1 MGNDSATKLK
11 RLRNQTEQL
20 HRKNSKD
27 FKKIPTEDISTLIH
41 ELQVHQIELEM
52 QNDELLKTQM
62 ELEESRNKYMDLYDF
77 ASIGYFSFDRK
88 GLILEVNL
96 AGADLLGVE
105 KANLLK
111 TPFSR
116 YITREDQDVFWLH
129 HRRVFE
135 TNTRQI
141 CEVRLKRKDG
151 EWFYA
156 RLETIAQRDSEG
168 NFSQLRT
175 AISDISELKRAE
187 AVLRKAHDKLE
198 EQVEERTAEL
208 RKATEQLKYEIEE
221 RKQAEKMLD
230 KQNQELCGRVK
241 ELRCFYS
248 IANLIAESGNSLNET
263 FQGIVEIIPSA
274 WQYPEI
280 TCARVI
286 LEGKEFRTM
295 NFRDTIWKQTCDIIV
310 QGERI
315 GALEVCLVEE
325 RPEMDES
332 SFLKEERLLIN
343 TIANRLAKV
352 IEHQRAERALK
363 ESEEKYRS
371 LVESTKDSIYL
382 MDGDCRYLFINKKH
396 LSRFGLPAD
405 KVVGRAYGEFHST
418 AEAKEFAK
426 KVKEVF
432 KTGKAISYEYRSQR
446 DGGYYLRT
454 LSPVKG
460 TDGMATALTVVSKNI
475 TELKQSEKSLH
486 ESEEK
491 YRLFVEHANDAIFV
505 FQDGLLKFHNKKTE
519 ELLGFTSQELVKI
532 PFSNH
537 VYPKDK
543 NMFLNKCQGIVNGDK
558 NPGAFTFRLIKKT
571 GEELWIH
578 AGAVLIP
585 WKGKSAVLYFAR
597 NITTEKR
604 LEAQLQHSQK
614 LEAMGS
620 FAGGIVHDFNNLT
633 TIINSYSNFALEK
646 LDKND
651 SIRQDIEKII
661 EAVKSASSLTR
672 NLLQFSSRQISNPT
686 ILDLNKI
693 IIETLKM
700 LSRLIGEDIELRTV
714 FEPDLGKVMADPVQ
728 MEQILVNLAINARDA
743 MPRGGILTIKTF
755 NEKLNKNFFDAYD
768 VKAKPGPYVVLN
780 VSDTGIGMEKENLS
794 RIFEPFYTT
803 KKRGRGTGL
812 GLSIVYGCI
821 KQSGGWIR
829 VYSKPGHG
837 TIFKIY
843 FPIINAN
850 EKSFKQKQPV
860 LDEHLGW
867 ETILV
872 TGKH

>member
-1 MGNDSATKLK
+1 
-11 RLRNQTEQL
+11 
-20 HRKNSKD
+20 
-27 FKKIPTEDISTLIH
+27 
-41 ELQVHQIELEM
+41 
-52 QNDELLKTQM
+52 
-62 ELEESRNKYMDLYDF
+62 
-77 ASIGYFSFDRK
+77 
-88 GLILEVNL
+88 
-96 AGADLLGVE
+96 
-105 KANLLK
+105 
-111 TPFSR
+111 
-116 YITREDQDVFWLH
+116 
-129 HRRVFE
+129 
-135 TNTRQI
+135 
-141 CEVRLKRKDG
+141 
-151 EWFYA
+151 
-156 RLETIAQRDSEG
+156 
-168 NFSQLRT
+168 
-175 AISDISELKRAE
+175 
-187 AVLRKAHDKLE
+187 
-198 EQVEERTAEL
+198 
-208 RKATEQLKYEIEE
+208 
-221 RKQAEKMLD
+221 MLD
-230 KQNQELCGRVK
+230 KQNQELCRRVK
-241 ELRCFYS
+241 ELRCLYS
-248 IANLIAESGNSLNET
+248 IANLIEESGNSLNET
-263 FQGIVEIIPSA
+263 LQGIVEIIPSA

-280 TCARVI
+280 TCARLI

-310 QGERI
+310 QDERI
-315 GALEVCLVEE
+315 GALEVCLIEE
-325 RPEMDES
+325 RSEMDKG
-332 SFLKEERLLIN
+332 SFLEEERLLIN
-343 TIANRLAKV
+343 DIANRLAKI
-352 IEHQRAERALK
+352 IERQRAERALK

-382 MDGDCRYLFINKKH
+382 MDRDCRYLFINKKH

-405 KVVGRAYGEFHST
+405 KVVGRTYGEFHSA

-426 KVKEVF
+426 KAKEVF

-460 TDGMATALTVVSKNI
+460 TDGMATALTVVSKNV
-475 TELKQSEKSLH
+475 TELKESEKSLR

-537 VYPKDK
+537 VHPKDK
-543 NMFLNKCQGIVNGDK
+543 DMFLNKCRGIVNGDE
-558 NPGAFTFRLIKKT
+558 NPSTFRLIKET

-578 AGAVLIP
+578 ASAVLIL
-585 WKGKSAVLYFAR
+585 WEGKSAILYFAR
-597 NITTEKR
+597 DITTEKR

-620 FAGGIVHDFNNLT
+620 LAGGIVHDFNNLM
-633 TIINSYSNFALEK
+633 TIINSYSNLALEK

-672 NLLQFSSRQISNPT
+672 SLLQFSSRQISNPT

-714 FEPDLGKVMADPVQ
+714 FEPDLGKVTADPVQ
-728 MEQILVNLAINARDA
+728 MEQVLMNLAINARDA

-755 NEKLNKNFFDAYD
+755 NEKLNKDFFDAYD
-768 VKAKPGPYVVLN
+768 VKAKRDPYVVLS
-780 VSDTGIGMEKENLS
+780 VSDTGIGMEKEILS

-812 GLSIVYGCI
+812 GLSTLYGSI

-843 FPIINAN
+843 FPGIKAN

>member
-1 MGNDSATKLK
+1 MGNGSATKLK
-11 RLRNQTEQL
+11 RLRNQAQQL
-20 HRKNSKD
+20 QRKNSKD
-27 FKKIPTEDISTLIH
+27 FKKIPAKDIPILIH
-41 ELQVHQIELEM
+41 QLQVHQIELEM

-77 ASIGYFSFDRK
+77 ASIGYFSFDRN

-105 KANLLK
+105 RANLLK
-111 TPFSR
+111 APFSH
-116 YITREDQDVFWLH
+116 YITRDDQDIFWLH
-129 HRRVFE
+129 HRDVFE
-135 TNTRQI
+135 TKTRQI

-151 EWFYA
+151 KWFYA
-156 RLETIAQRDSEG
+156 RLESIAQWDSEG
-168 NFSQLRT
+168 NFNQLRT

-187 AVLRKAHDKLE
+187 AVLRKAHNKLE

-208 RKATEQLKYEIEE
+208 RKATEQLKHEIEE

-241 ELRCFYS
+241 ELCCLYS
-248 IANLIAESGNSLNET
+248 IANLIEDSGNSLNET
-263 FQGIVEIIPSA
+263 LQGIVDLIPSA

-280 TCARVI
+280 TCARLI
-286 LEGKEFRTM
+286 LEGKEFGTM
-295 NFRDTIWKQTCDIIV
+295 NFRDTIWKQTCNIIV

-315 GALEVCLVEE
+315 GTLEVCLVEE
-325 RPEMDES
+325 RPEMDEG
-332 SFLKEERLLIN
+332 SFLKEERQLIN
-343 TIANRLAKV
+343 AIAKRLAKV
-352 IEHQRAERALK
+352 IEHQRADRALK

-382 MDGDCRYLFINKKH
+382 MDRDCRYLFINKKH

-405 KVVGRAYGEFHST
+405 KVVGRTYGEFHSV
-418 AEAKEFAK
+418 AEAKEFVK
-426 KVKEVF
+426 KAKEVF
-432 KTGKAISYEYRSQR
+432 ETGKSISYEYRSQR

-460 TDGMATALTVVSKNI
+460 TDGMATALTVVSKDI

-491 YRLFVEHANDAIFV
+491 YRLFVEYANDAIFV
-505 FQDGLLKFHNKKTE
+505 LQDGLLKFHNKKTK
-519 ELLGFTSQELVKI
+519 ELLGVTSQELVNI
-532 PFSNH
+532 PFSKYVH
-537 VYPKDK
+537 PKDK
-543 NMFLNKCQGIVNGDK
+543 NMFLNKCRGIVNGDETP
-558 NPGAFTFRLIKKT
+558 NTFTFRLIKET
-571 GEELWIH
+571 NEELWIH
-578 AGAVLIP
+578 ASAVLIP
-585 WKGKSAVLYFAR
+585 WEWKSAILYFAR

-620 FAGGIVHDFNNLT
+620 LAGGIVHDFNNLT
-633 TIINSYSNFALEK
+633 TIINSYTKFALEK
-646 LDKND
+646 LDQNN

-661 EAVKSASSLTR
+661 GAVKSASSLTR
-672 NLLQFSSRQISNPT
+672 NLLQFSSKQISNPT

-693 IIETLKM
+693 AVETLKM
-700 LSRLIGEDIELRTV
+700 LSCLIGEDIELRTV
-714 FEPDLGKVMADPVQ
+714 FEPDLGKIMADPVQ
-728 MEQILVNLAINARDA
+728 MEQVLMNLAINAKDA

-755 NEKLNKNFFDAYD
+755 NEKLNKELFDTYD
-768 VKAKPGPYVVLN
+768 VKTKPGPYVVLS
-780 VSDTGIGMEKENLS
+780 VSDTGIGMEKEILS
-794 RIFEPFYTT
+794 MIFEPFYTT
-803 KKRGRGTGL
+803 KKRDKSTGL
-812 GLSIVYGCI
+812 GLSTIYGII

-843 FPIINAN
+843 FPSIKAN

-860 LDEHLGW
+860 LDEYLGW
-867 ETILV
+867 ESLLV